1 MAGMTRSTR
10 GICTGGGAVL
20 VLSFLVGCAQSGQ
33 NNRQTARPGTPQ
45 PVQAAPAATP
55 VQAAANAAGA
65 VVNAAT
71 GAVTGAVNGAVNGAA
86 GGAGTPTPRN
96 RPRAKPNGRGGFD
109 SSELQ
114 QAAIKRS
121 HAVSARYGV
130 TKVTRARNGVLAG
143 GPTTRPTS
151 SSTR

>member
-1 MAGMTRSTR
+1 MAAMTRGTR
-10 GICTGGGAVL
+10 GICTGCGAVL
-20 VLSFLVGCAQSGQ
+20 AFSVLVGCAQSGQ
-33 NNRQTARPGTPQ
+33 SNRQT
-45 PVQAAPAATP
+45 AAPAATP

-71 GAVTGAVNGAVNGAA
+71 GAVTGAVNGAVGGAQAGA
-86 GGAGTPTPRN
+86 GGKAAKP

-114 QAAIKRS
+114 KDAINRS
-121 HAVSARYGV
+121 HLVSKRFGV
-130 TKVTRARNGVLAG
+130 TKVTRARNGGLAG
-143 GPTTRPTS
+143 SPSTRPNT